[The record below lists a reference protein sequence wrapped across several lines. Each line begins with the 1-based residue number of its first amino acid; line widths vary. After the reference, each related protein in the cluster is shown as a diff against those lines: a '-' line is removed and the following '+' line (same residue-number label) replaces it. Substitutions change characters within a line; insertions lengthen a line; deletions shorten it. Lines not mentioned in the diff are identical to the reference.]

1 MGRQMTDTT
10 KSRADGCRS
19 SIKNTQNED
28 TGGQSPAHTSGRNAF
43 RPSFVYLNRSAATVK
58 SGGHLGRAGFH
69 FQFENVCDRSE
80 DGLASMV
87 ALLAVRLGQPARLL
101 GKLSDPAG
109 LEATPIRWILSGRF
123 HFSIS
128 SSKGKRVKNSWP
140 LSVIS
145 KSHSNRTVCSSLG
158 WPANVSTAKYILGL
172 ISAGYFR
179 E

>member
-1 MGRQMTDTT
+1 MTDAAI
-10 KSRADGCRS
+10 SRTDGRRS

-28 TGGQSPAHTSGRNAF
+28 TGGQSPAHTSGGGPFRAF
-43 RPSFVYLNRSAATVK
+43 LVYVNRPAAPVK
-58 SGGHLGRAGFH
+58 SRGYLGRVRFH

-80 DGLASMV
+80 DGFASVV
-87 ALLAVRLGQPARLL
+87 ALLAVRLGQPARLP

-109 LEATPIRWILSGRF
+109 LEAIPMRWILFGR
-123 HFSIS
+123 HHLSIS

-140 LSVIS
+140 LSVIN

-158 WPANVSTAKYILGL
+158 WPANVSAAKYMLGL
-172 ISAGYFR
+172 ISAGYFM